1 MSDIKFKKRVKALSL
16 FSNVGI
22 AETYLSDVG
31 VDVCVANELLEERC
45 KFYSHLYPDVSI
57 IQGDITDRD
66 VFDKVM
72 LTAKEAG
79 VEMVIATPPCQGM
92 SNAGRKDPKDSRNF
106 LVHYAVEAIKELKPR
121 FVIIANVT
129 MQQHTQI
136 LYNDEYIFIPDYI
149 ERELGAIYN
158 INTDRIVNTMDY
170 GIPQSRQRYI
180 YLMTLKSEGVKWE
193 FPPKEEKIITLQDA
207 IGSLPSLD
215 PHIREKDEQWRFP
228 DYEKKKLEGLKVSK
242 WHYPP
247 THSWRQVEWMIHTP
261 SGTSA
266 FKNDKF
272 FPMTK
277 GRRIKG
283 APRTYMRMFWEKPA
297 TTIMQNSG
305 VISAF
310 STVHP
315 GRCIVDSVN
324 DELREYSDPR
334 ALSIYEL
341 IILSSLP
348 LDWNIPKW
356 AKEVL
361 IRKVI
366 GEGIPPLLIKKAV
379 ISLIK
384 EGHYDR

>member
-1 MSDIKFKKRVKALSL
+1 
-16 FSNVGI
+16 
-22 AETYLSDVG
+22 
-31 VDVCVANELLEERC
+31 
-45 KFYSHLYPDVSI
+45 
-57 IQGDITDRD
+57 
-66 VFDKVM
+66 
-72 LTAKEAG
+72 
-79 VEMVIATPPCQGM
+79 
-92 SNAGRKDPKDSRNF
+92 
-106 LVHYAVEAIKELKPR
+106 
-121 FVIIANVT
+121 
-129 MQQHTQI
+129 
-136 LYNDEYIFIPDYI
+136 
-149 ERELGAIYN
+149 
-158 INTDRIVNTMDY
+158 
-170 GIPQSRQRYI
+170 
-180 YLMTLKSEGVKWE
+180 
-193 FPPKEEKIITLQDA
+193 
-207 IGSLPSLD
+207 
-215 PHIREKDEQWRFP
+215 
-228 DYEKKKLEGLKVSK
+228 
-242 WHYPP
+242 
-247 THSWRQVEWMIHTP
+247 
-261 SGTSA
+261 
-266 FKNDKF
+266 
-272 FPMTK
+272 
-277 GRRIKG
+277 
-283 APRTYMRMFWEKPA
+283 MRMFWEKPA